1 MTRRYT
7 LKNTVININELFD
20 NDIDLIQRGL
30 RKHLALAMRD
40 GDEKRAVDIYNAMR
54 VNASKKS
61 DVVTK
66 LTEKYFSERGEMP
79 DFKDLDR
86 LGTWILRFMENID
99 GEELILTDRQIRR
112 RQNDKE
118 VLFYS
123 PESREFNL
131 EADGNKVVKKA
142 PGMDS
147 DESHKV
153 RVILPNDKAD
163 LRQFNGPLKKYYVG
177 LD

>member
-1 MTRRYT
+1 
-7 LKNTVININELFD
+7 LKNTAININELFD
-20 NDIDLIQRGL
+20 NDIDIIQRGL
-30 RKHLALAMRD
+30 RKHLALAMRE
-40 GDEKRAVDIYNAMR
+40 GDKKRAADIYNAMK

-61 DVVTK
+61 DVVTE

-99 GEELILTDRQIRR
+99 GEELVLTDRQMRTR
-112 RQNDKE
+112 NREKE
-118 VLFYS
+118 MSFYS
-123 PESREFNL
+123 PESREFHL
-131 EADGNKVVKKA
+131 EADGNKVVKSA

-153 RVILPNDKAD
+153 RVRLPHDNAD
-163 LRQFNGPLKKYYVG
+163 LRQFNGPLTKYYLIVE
-177 LD
+177 